1 MTTSDDKK
9 FSISWGSLWKVFFM
23 LLIVA
28 GAFVAMDILL
38 ALLAAVILSAGL
50 NPIVSFLER
59 WRIPRVVG
67 TLLIFIFAI
76 GVLATLL
83 YAVIPIAIVEFASL
97 FDHLGEIAG
106 GIFGAQDSAQIV
118 ELIKRYLD
126 QLSGV
131 LTAGSTSL
139 VAVASSFIGGIVTT
153 LAVVVITFYL
163 TVSRDGVER
172 FIQAVLPLEY
182 EDRVLNIVA
191 RANVKIGYWLQT
203 QIFLSLMVGLATFLG
218 LWLLGVKYALFL
230 GILAALLE
238 IIPFVGPIFAGSIAV
253 LIALADS
260 PMLAIYTLLLFVVI
274 QQIESQLMVPVV
286 MRRAIGVH
294 PVVILMS
301 LLLGAQLAG
310 FLGLIIAVP
319 TAVILQEFLDD
330 WSLRKMRSGKRL
342 V

>member
-1 MTTSDDKK
+1 
-9 FSISWGSLWKVFFM
+9 M

-28 GAFVAMDILL
+28 GAFVARDILL
-38 ALLAAVILSAGL
+38 ALLAAVVLSAGL
-50 NPIVSFLER
+50 NPIVSFMER
-59 WRIPRVVG
+59 WRFPRVVG

-76 GVLATLL
+76 GVFATLL
-83 YAVIPIAIVEFASL
+83 YAVVPIAIVEFASL

-106 GIFGAQDSAQIV
+106 GIFGARDGAQIV
-118 ELIKRYLD
+118 DVINRYLD

-131 LTAGSTSL
+131 LAAGSTSL
-139 VAVASSFIGGIVTT
+139 VAVASNFIGGIVTT
-153 LAVVVITFYL
+153 LTVVVITFYL

-203 QIFLSLMVGLATFLG
+203 QIFLSLMVGIAVFLG

-253 LIALADS
+253 LVALAES
-260 PMLAIYTLLLFVVI
+260 PPLALYTFFIFAVI
-274 QQIESQLMVPVV
+274 LQMESQLVVPVV

-301 LLLGAQLAG
+301 LLLGAKLAG

-319 TAVILQEFLDD
+319 MAVILQEFLDD
-330 WSLRKMRSGKRL
+330 WSLRKMRAGKRL

>member
-1 MTTSDDKK
+1 MPTSDDKQ
-9 FSISWGSLWKVFFM
+9 FSIGWGSLWRVFFM
-23 LLIVA
+23 LLIVV
-28 GAFVAMDILL
+28 GAFVARDILL

-50 NPIVSFLER
+50 NPVVSFMER

-67 TLLIFIFAI
+67 TLLIFMLGISLFA
-76 GVLATLL
+76 VLV
-83 YAVIPIAIVEFASL
+83 YAVIPIAVVEFASL

-106 GIFGAQDSAQIV
+106 GIFGAQDGAQVV
-118 ELIKRYLD
+118 EIIKQYLD

-131 LTAGSTSL
+131 LAAGSTSL
-139 VAVASSFIGGIVTT
+139 VAVASNFIGGIVTT

-172 FIQAVLPLEY
+172 FIQAILPTEY

-203 QIFLSLMVGLATFLG
+203 QIFLSLMVGAAVFLG
-218 LWLLGVKYALFL
+218 LWLLEVNYALFL
-230 GILAALLE
+230 GMLAAVFE

-260 PMLAIYTLLLFVVI
+260 PLLAIYTLLLFVVI
-274 QQIESQLMVPVV
+274 QQMESQLVIPVV

-294 PVVILMS
+294 PVIILMS
-301 LLLGAQLAG
+301 LLLGAKLAG

-330 WSLRKMRSGKRL
+330 WSLRKMRAGKRL
-342 V
+342 I